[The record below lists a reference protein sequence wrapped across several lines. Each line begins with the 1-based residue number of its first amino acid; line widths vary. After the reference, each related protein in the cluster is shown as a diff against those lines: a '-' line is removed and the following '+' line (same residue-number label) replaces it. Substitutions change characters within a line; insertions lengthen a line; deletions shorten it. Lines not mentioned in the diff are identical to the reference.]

1 MFPAMGKRITSSS
14 NPQNNSPH
22 ETLHASE
29 GKGSYCLNLD
39 HWAQS
44 WAGFPKL
51 DVPVGEKIVEEFKP
65 FLQALGDAGYSKK
78 TLKRYADFLWALGG
92 EVIRHVNEEPADRKL
107 PAREL
112 LLRHIDETGG
122 PYWPHAYNARDR
134 NAFNSVCRRLYRFM
148 TTGVL
153 SRPTTKREE
162 P

>member
-1 MFPAMGKRITSSS
+1 MD
-14 NPQNNSPH
+14 
-22 ETLHASE
+22 
-29 GKGSYCLNLD
+29 LD
-39 HWAQS
+39 RWAES

-65 FLQALGDAGYSKK
+65 FLQALGDAGYSNK

-122 PYWPHAYNARDR
+122 PYWPHVYNASDR
-134 NAFNSVCRRLYRFM
+134 IPLTPCA
-148 TTGVL
+148 GVSTDL
-153 SRPTTKREE
+153 
-162 P
+162 